1 MGICTAIG
9 AVDAMQRITIP
20 KMKQKLCPIIGGM
33 KIC

>member
-9 AVDAMQRITIP
+9 AVRITVP